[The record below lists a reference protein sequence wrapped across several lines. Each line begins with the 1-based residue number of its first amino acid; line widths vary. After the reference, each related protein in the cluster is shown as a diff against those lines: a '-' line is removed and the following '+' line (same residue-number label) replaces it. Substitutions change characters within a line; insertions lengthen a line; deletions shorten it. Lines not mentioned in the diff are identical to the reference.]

1 MKTMT
6 ATEAHAEIERLAK
19 EKAIPEVRDGRG
31 MEIGQ
36 GGRQG
41 DIYVYRVPEDWPRGK
56 QLKDRQLAVGNTQ
69 GSRHIAAGHVE
80 VFEGVKAPEFIKAIS
95 VDGREVAMPL
105 GPCIVVKDVKKGKVS
120 RTKKSTVTHPEHA
133 HFMLD
138 PGTYQVVHQ
147 IDART
152 LERVKD

>member
-1 MKTMT
+1 METTLT
-6 ATEAHAEIERLAK
+6 AAEAHEKIERLAK
-19 EKAIPEVRDGRG
+19 ENAIPEIRDGRG
-31 MEIGQ
+31 MQIGQ

-56 QLKDRQLAVGNTQ
+56 QLETKQLAIGNTQ
-69 GSRHIAAGHVE
+69 GSRHIAAGHVDT
-80 VFEGVKAPEFIKAIS
+80 FEGVKAPEFIKAVT
-95 VDGREVAMPL
+95 VDGQRVPMPL
-105 GPCIVVKDVKKGKVS
+105 GPCIVVKKEKATRKKGK
-120 RTKKSTVTHPEHA
+120 STVSHPEHA
-133 HFMLD
+133 HFLLD